1 VFNFVHFAS
10 TLSVRKD
17 FKVGGNLDISQKE
30 KMPSVNYY
38 LEYASLDDSNSLK
51 YIYKDK
57 MSLSMTYMG
66 GTLHGM
72 WNMDYDGSGM
82 FQYSDRR
89 LKENIRPLFKTLAAS
104 TRGPDARE
112 DSQEMD
118 DKASRDTGNQRSW
131 NDILQQLRPVSY
143 DLRSDPGKER
153 FGFIADEM
161 EQVLPQVTR
170 TQPKEDGRMGI
181 IYEDLIAVL
190 VNAMQDLFSD
200 MTQLRPRLDSVER
213 RIQDRKAW
221 RMQRRQML
229 GPAR

>member
-1 VFNFVHFAS
+1 
-10 TLSVRKD
+10 
-17 FKVGGNLDISQKE
+17 
-30 KMPSVNYY
+30 MPSVNYY

-57 MSLSMTYMG
+57 MSLSMAYAG
-66 GTLHGM
+66 GTLHGL
-72 WNMDYDGSGM
+72 WTMDYDGSGM

-112 DSQEMD
+112 DSHEMD